1 MEKKTFDLL
10 CSVGELTSLFQKST
24 NIKGLLQLVVRTIA
38 THMHTH
44 ACAIFLLEKDSN
56 MLVMRATV
64 GFNEEMIDQIRLEEG
79 EGITGT
85 ALAEGKPICV
95 GHGSNDPHFKH
106 VPGIFEEK
114 YESFLAVPIIHSST
128 KLGVIV
134 MEDQRADYYND
145 RDIRALT
152 AIASQLATFLE
163 HANMLIE
170 LRSNQSRVGQTE
182 GEEAVVNHKRP
193 SKTTYIGKATSGGIC
208 LGWAVIVSGNAG
220 NDLIM
225 HISDEEYEETMEAF
239 ERALQMT
246 QRQLEEMQSHM
257 EERLSEAGS
266 LIFGSHL
273 LMLSDEEFSGSMR
286 NYIREGVNPSEA
298 IGKVVSNYVEL
309 FRQSDNVNV
318 REKIHDVEDLGHRLL
333 RNLSGKAVKD
343 GDYSGQI
350 VVADNLLPSE
360 LVKLA
365 AQNVEGFIIRGTGL
379 TSHISILSR
388 SLNIP
393 TVLLGEDEFFNN
405 IDDSFLI
412 VDAFQ
417 GHIIIDP
424 DDEQVQRYRRLR
436 QEMSKVTSNT
446 QEEPSREELSN
457 TCNTADG
464 QKAELLANIN
474 LISDLAS
481 ARKAGT
487 EGVGLYRSEYLFL
500 VRNDFPPEE
509 EQYLIYRRLMEQV
522 EPVYFRTMDIGG
534 DKFLSVANIRHEE
547 NPFMGLRAIRYAL
560 QYPSVFKPQLRALLR
575 AGKDSSL
582 RILFPLIGGPD
593 DFHSAR
599 EMTLE
604 AMEELRRE
612 GIEHNEDPRF
622 GAMIELP
629 SAALLSGRIAETADF
644 LSIGTN
650 DLVQYVL
657 GVDRTNNQVTQF
669 YSSYHPAVL
678 KTLKQVADTAR
689 ENECPVSVCG
699 DSAGDPGMLVFFI
712 GIGIRIF
719 SVDPRL
725 LPQVRSYIASIDTGE
740 ARKIAERMLNARSAE
755 EAEAC
760 VPPPESFPGS
770 ELA

>member
-38 THMHTH
+38 SHMHTH
-44 ACAIFLLEKDSN
+44 ACAIFLLEKESN
-56 MLVMRATV
+56 LLVMRATV
-64 GFNEEMIDQIRLEEG
+64 GFNEEMIDQIKLHEG

-85 ALAEGKPICV
+85 ALEQGKPICV
-95 GHGSNDPHFKH
+95 GRGSEDPHFKH

-134 MEDQRADYYND
+134 MEDERADYYTD

-170 LRSNQSRVGQTE
+170 LRQTQARHGE
-182 GEEAVVNHKRP
+182 AEEEAGATGRGSL
-193 SKTTYIGKATSGGIC
+193 SKSYYTGKATSGGIC
-208 LGWAVIVSGNAG
+208 QGWAVVVSGNAG

-225 HISDEEYEETMEAF
+225 HIAGEEYEESMEGF
-239 ERALQMT
+239 ERAIELT
-246 QRQLEEMQSHM
+246 KRQLEEMQSHM

-286 NYIREGVNPSEA
+286 EHIRAGMKPSEA
-298 IGKVVSNYVEL
+298 IGRVVNDYVHL
-309 FRQSDNVNV
+309 FQKSDNVNI

-333 RNLSGKAVKD
+333 RNLSGRASKD

-393 TVLLGEDEFFNN
+393 TVLLSEDEFFEH
-405 IDDSFLI
+405 IDDTYLI

-417 GHIIIDP
+417 GSIIIEP
-424 DDEQVQRYRRLR
+424 EQEVIERYRNL
-436 QEMSKVTSNT
+436 QEEMSSVTGEEA
-446 QEEPSREELSN
+446 EEPAGGELSN
-457 TCNTADG
+457 RCTTADG
-464 QKAELLANIN
+464 EVMELLANIN
-474 LISDLAS
+474 LLSDLES

-487 EGVGLYRSEYLFL
+487 KGVGLYRSEYLFL

-509 EQYLIYRRLMEQV
+509 EQYLIYRRLMEQM
-522 EPVYFRTMDIGG
+522 EPVFFRTMDIGG
-534 DKFLSVANIRHEE
+534 DKFLSVANIKAEE

-560 QYPSVFKPQLRALLR
+560 EKPEAFKPQLRALLR
-575 AGKDSSL
+575 AGSTSEL
-582 RILFPLIGGPD
+582 RILFPLIAGLD
-593 DFHSAR
+593 DFICAR
-599 EMTLE
+599 EMTME
-604 AMEELRRE
+604 AVRELREE
-612 GIEHNEDPRF
+612 GIEHNGDPLF

-629 SAALLSGRIAETADF
+629 SAAMLSEELAGQADF

-657 GVDRTNNQVTQF
+657 GVDRTNNQVTHL
-669 YSSYHPAVL
+669 YSPYHPAVL
-678 KTLKQVADTAR
+678 KTLKQIVDAARQHDT
-689 ENECPVSVCG
+689 PVSVCG
-699 DSAGDPGMLVFFI
+699 DSAGDPGMLTFFL
-712 GIGIRIF
+712 GIGIRSF

-725 LPQVRSYIASIDTGE
+725 LPQVRSHIE
-740 ARKIAERMLNARSAE
+740 AIELYTAQEAAQRMLAAQNPE
-755 EAEAC
+755 EAKAC
-760 VPPPESFPGS
+760 IPGLS
-770 ELA
+770 ASTQ